1 MVELISLSPLH
12 LIHLIRVQYFDLPML
27 ANAALAAI
35 GNTTGDDEKESHA
48 DELEELLN
56 DFFCRL

>member
-1 MVELISLSPLH
+1 MFIRYSLE
-12 LIHLIRVQYFDLPML
+12 
-27 ANAALAAI
+27 I
-35 GNTTGDDEKESHA
+35 GRAVVAVSRQTAKGENDNESDP

>member
-1 MVELISLSPLH
+1 MSMP
-12 LIHLIRVQYFDLPML
+12 

>member
-1 MVELISLSPLH
+1 MVELISLSPL
-12 LIHLIRVQYFDLPML
+12 HLIRVQYFDLPML